1 MLRVHV
7 NADIMVFPPRLLEKL
22 ECQSRRNIWHKYH
35 DWYFKIVI
43 RNLIWDDFEISR
55 VVLMPNI
62 TYKSC
67 YYLFIPLPA
76 KGFVIFTCSYFK
88 LSWNT
93 TALSQWNLSNFSCSS
108 IRKITLPRSWGKWGR
123 FGLQQPCTTG
133 KNQGLCRM
141 KWGWLDIETTCPEDR
156 GLRSLFVVD
165 HFY

>member
-93 TALSQWNLSNFSCSS
+93 AALSQSNCRNFSCSS
-108 IRKITLPRSWGKWGR
+108 IISQTPLFSNTHLIWTPHYYRQFSWSLGKESYYI
-123 FGLQQPCTTG
+123 F
-133 KNQGLCRM
+133 
-141 KWGWLDIETTCPEDR
+141 
-156 GLRSLFVVD
+156 S
-165 HFY
+165 